1 MVNYYLSIKILKMK
15 TNTLFFL
22 LLLFSANPFLTL
34 AQGLPGVDQSN
45 HRKAQLNTNP
55 QTGKFHIAIQ
65 DFSFGAVSN
74 RLTISSFSLRA
85 GYMITNKDMISL
97 SGQYTWNPR
106 EGYSKAIETSLFY
119 RRYFLEGAFQP
130 FIQFGG
136 GFGYVDFT
144 HDYMNDNNKSIY
156 GTLSG
161 GTGVSF
167 RYKRWGFELGIQSDF
182 NSYSTGR
189 FTIRPIVGVSFSF

>member
-1 MVNYYLSIKILKMK
+1 MK
-15 TNTLFFL
+15 TNALLFL
-22 LLLFSANPFLTL
+22 LLLFAVNPFMTL
-34 AQGLPGVDQSN
+34 AQGLSGVDQSN
-45 HRKAQLNTNP
+45 HRKAQLNTDP
-55 QTGKFHIAIQ
+55 QKGKFHIAIQ
-65 DFSFGAVSN
+65 DFSFGAVSS

-130 FIQFGG
+130 FIQFGAG
-136 GFGYVDFT
+136 LGYVDFA
-144 HDYMNDNNKSIY
+144 HDYMNDVNKSIY
-156 GTLSG
+156 GTLST

-182 NSYSTGR
+182 NRYSTGR

>member
-1 MVNYYLSIKILKMK
+1 MK
-15 TNTLFFL
+15 TNILLFL
-22 LLLFSANPFLTL
+22 LLLFATNPFMTI
-34 AQGLPGVDQSN
+34 AQDLPGDDQSEN
-45 HRKAQLNTNP
+45 RKTQLNAEP
-55 QTGKFHIAIQ
+55 QKGKFHIAIQ
-65 DFSFGAVSN
+65 DFSFGAVSSQF
-74 RLTISSFSLRA
+74 TISSFSLRA
-85 GYMITNKDMISL
+85 GYMITNKDMIFL

-136 GFGYVDFT
+136 GLGYVDFT
-144 HDYMNDNNKSIY
+144 NDYMNVNNKSIY
-156 GTLSG
+156 GTLST

-182 NSYSTGR
+182 NRYSTGR
-189 FTIRPIVGVSFSF
+189 FSIRPIVGVSFSF